1 MTAEMKKDIRKRY
14 SRLRKVLRYGRVKA
28 IRVIAE
34 YYRISDSAV
43 AYVTSNASNSDSDIK
58 SDVIAVVYN
67 WKE

>member
-14 SRLRKVLRYGRVKA
+14 SRLRKILRYGRVKA

-43 AYVTSNASNSDSDIK
+43 AYVTSNANNSDFDIK

>member
-1 MTAEMKKDIRKRY
+1 MTTARY

-34 YYRISDSAV
+34 YCRISESAV

-58 SDVIAVVYN
+58 SDVIAAVYN
-67 WKE
+67 WKERL

>member
-1 MTAEMKKDIRKRY
+1 MTAAMKKDIRKRY
-14 SRLRKVLRYGRVKA
+14 SRLRKILQYGRVKA

-43 AYVTSNASNSDSDIK
+43 AYVTSNANTSDSDIK
-58 SDVIAVVYN
+58 SDVIAAVYN

>member
-1 MTAEMKKDIRKRY
+1 MTAAMKKISVNGIADCE
-14 SRLRKVLRYGRVKA
+14 KVLQYGRVKA

-43 AYVTSNASNSDSDIK
+43 AYVTSNANNSDSDIK
-58 SDVIAVVYN
+58 SDVIAAVYN